1 LENRR
6 DSRRNRGGES
16 AERERPA
23 QKTSSPDG
31 NTGARMQ
38 KFAASLGGWW
48 NGLTQVLT
56 GRQRE
61 IQIRRKIW
69 IIFIPVAGLFAAA
82 AVRVVFLTTRNTKD
96 STRSALSQFNYAST
110 VDVAK
115 PGDILDANGLTLAG
129 SYSVY
134 RLILDPSVMYETEEL
149 RPGSIAM
156 TVHTVAQIFDLDEED
171 LLNQISANASSQY
184 LRYNVKSEDGTAS
197 GVFVSY
203 EQRNEFEAAEEA
215 CNSKVDKEKT
225 SDGSRSDSSGSAASS
240 AATVAKDKEPRI
252 AGVWFE
258 EEMRRN
264 YPYSELDSKIIG
276 FSTRDTTQ
284 GLWGLALYYDD
295 VLQGINGKSYG
306 YINDNTDMEHD
317 VTPAED
323 GKTLQ
328 TTLDVNLTRLIRDEV
343 ETWLAQTD
351 DDGNLIN
358 TAKSVDVLAMDPNTG
373 AIKAYVSSSDYDLNS
388 PENMDSLYT
397 AEEQAVFAA
406 NQEAYDAA
414 LEAWQ
419 DAHSGEEES
428 SASGEEA
435 EAAAD
440 GTAQTQ
446 ETAGTAASVEAAQAD
461 GQDTAAVGGSGAD
474 PSADKF
480 DWDFDNY
487 PTTDYVLNSIWR
499 NDMISTSYEPGS
511 TGKVITYA
519 AALEENAV
527 TEDTPFSDPGSIQVG
542 STIIN
547 CHNKDLGGCG
557 DINAEIGLENSCNVA
572 FVGIGQALGVHN
584 FVKYQKMFNFGQL
597 TGVDLPG
604 EVNCAG
610 LLFPEDQMTDLDLA
624 TNAFGQCYNV
634 TMLQMATAFSAAING
649 GTYYRPYVVSAIL
662 NADGTTAQTI
672 EPEPVRQVISEET
685 SRRVREALSLVVYG
699 ESGTGGRMPY
709 ADGKYLSGYHFIAK
723 TGTAQKLPRAD
734 KKYLISVISA
744 VPEDSPQLVLYVTI
758 DEYGGALQ
766 ADSYPAQQLSGEIW
780 GAVLDYIG
788 VYSDDAADVDRY
800 RYDTTGAAASDEE
813 WNDGTL
819 SMENLEGGPLGTP
832 EPPAD
837 DGSGEDTSSLLISP
851 DEILNPDSALPDP
864 ESAG

>member
-1 LENRR
+1 M
-6 DSRRNRGGES
+6 
-16 AERERPA
+16 AIRERMSGNEAIATAMKQVNPDVMGA
-23 QKTSSPDG
+23 FPITPSTEIPEYFSQFMADGEVDTQFVPVESEHSAMSVCIGASAAGARAVTATSSC
-31 NTGARMQ
+31 
-38 KFAASLGGWW
+38 
-48 NGLTQVLT
+48 GLAFM
-56 GRQRE
+56 
-61 IQIRRKIW
+61 W
-69 IIFIPVAGLFAAA
+69 
-82 AVRVVFLTTRNTKD
+82 
-96 STRSALSQFNYAST
+96 
-110 VDVAK
+110 
-115 PGDILDANGLTLAG
+115 
-129 SYSVY
+129 
-134 RLILDPSVMYETEEL
+134 EL
-149 RPGSIAM
+149 LY
-156 TVHTVAQIFDLDEED
+156 V
-171 LLNQISANASSQY
+171 
-184 LRYNVKSEDGTAS
+184 
-197 GVFVSY
+197 
-203 EQRNEFEAAEEA
+203 
-215 CNSKVDKEKT
+215 
-225 SDGSRSDSSGSAASS
+225 AASS
-240 AATVAKDKEPRI
+240 RLPITMVVSNRALTGPINIGNDH
-252 AGVWFE
+252 
-258 EEMRRN
+258 
-264 YPYSELDSKIIG
+264 SDSMG
-276 FSTRDTTQ
+276 ARDSGWIQ
-284 GLWGLALYYDD
+284 LY
-295 VLQGINGKSYG
+295 
-306 YINDNTDMEHD
+306 
-317 VTPAED
+317 AE
-323 GKTLQ
+323 
-328 TTLDVNLTRLIRDEV
+328 N
-343 ETWLAQTD
+343 
-351 DDGNLIN
+351 
-358 TAKSVDVLAMDPNTG
+358 
-373 AIKAYVSSSDYDLNS
+373 
-388 PENMDSLYT
+388 
-397 AEEQAVFAA
+397 

-542 STIIN
+542 STVIN

-758 DEYGGALQ
+758 DEYGGELQ